1 MFIHVPSLLVAVALA
16 LFVATAAGM
25 GISLRQRARRGV
37 WWWIAANT
45 FLAIA
50 LGLRAW
56 GDSFDLSG
64 PIAALL
70 ALQWPILTLA
80 GVRHFFSRGPA
91 LFPPWADWLVLATA
105 AIAGVGGSIMLPGT
119 LSPEH
124 AFAVAALVLTLYVAG
139 AVSRLEDFG
148 RTSTLRTLLVALVVA
163 AAVQAVWLA
172 WAVTLLEEALAGSS
186 TPALGAL
193 LALPSLA
200 LLMTQLSLVMNH
212 ERHVAHLRASQRK
225 LRHLVE
231 VDALTQLPNRRH
243 FHELAEAAVKAAP
256 EAATVLVFD
265 VDRLKRINELLGH
278 AIGDEALKQIGTAL
292 RETLRRR
299 DVAGRLGGDEF
310 AVILPRTREIDAA
323 NVVQRLNA
331 RINDRQVAPRIAK
344 VALNVGTVQMLAGE
358 SVGDALRRAEA
369 ALEVARD
376 ASRVNA
382 ARAAETLAA
391 LQLADPKVP
400 ATTVAAT
407 LTSLPVGEVSFSA
420 AR

>member
-1 MFIHVPSLLVAVALA
+1 MFIHVPSLLVAGAVA
-16 LFVATAAGM
+16 LFVATAAGL
-25 GISLRQRARRGV
+25 GISMRQRARRGV

-45 FLAIA
+45 LLAIA
-50 LGLRAW
+50 LGLRAG
-56 GDSFDLSG
+56 GDVFEFAAPL
-64 PIAALL
+64 AALM

-91 LFPPWADWLVLATA
+91 LFPPWADWLVLGT
-105 AIAGVGGSIMLPGT
+105 AIAGVAASVVLPDH
-119 LSPEH
+119 LAPEH
-124 AFAVAALVLTLYVAG
+124 AFAVGALVLTLYVAG

-186 TPALGAL
+186 TTALGAL

-243 FHELAEAAVKAAP
+243 FHELADIAVKAAP
-256 EAATVLVFD
+256 ELATVLVFD

-310 AVILPRTREIDAA
+310 AVILPRTREMDAA

-344 VALNVGTVQMLAGE
+344 VALNVGSAQMLAGE
-358 SVGDALRRAEA
+358 SVADALRRAEV
-369 ALEVARD
+369 ALESARD

-391 LQLADPKVP
+391 LQLPDPKVP

-407 LTSLPVGEVSFSA
+407 LTALPVGDVSFSA